1 MGISRCQSQTL
12 HAACHAELF
21 RSKAFRE
28 KNLTIT
34 TPPGLRRVS
43 AEVGCVRPFPR
54 PVKPSVGR
62 CQPGPAAKPA
72 ASFPR
77 IVLKTAP
84 VSLAS

>member
-34 TPPGLRRVS
+34 IPPGLRRVS
-43 AEVGCVRPFPR
+43 AEVGCVRPLPR
-54 PVKPSVGR
+54 PALGISSGSNGPTTTGTSKPETTSPTP
-62 CQPGPAAKPA
+62 PGPR
-72 ASFPR
+72 S
-77 IVLKTAP
+77 
-84 VSLAS
+84 